1 MAHEC
6 IEENI
11 EKGNLDKEVS
21 IAIKDYNLAVLHG
34 IVKIAAKMGISTLQ
48 SYQSAQIFEAVGI
61 SQEVI
66 DQYFTNTI
74 STVGGIGLKQI
85 EEDLTYHH
93 KRAFDV
99 LGLKT
104 DMSLDSIDFTSFV
117 MVDIPKI
124 IYTMLR
130 PLPCFNK
137 QPRQMTISF

>member
-85 EEDLTYHH
+85 EEDLTEPTR
-93 KRAFDV
+93 KE
-99 LGLKT
+99 
-104 DMSLDSIDFTSFV
+104 
-117 MVDIPKI
+117 
-124 IYTMLR
+124 
-130 PLPCFNK
+130 PLMCLA
-137 QPRQMTISF
+137 